1 MKIQYSVLLL
11 ISCSFAS
18 LVQAT
23 MFEITNLSKSS
34 DELKVEF
41 GFSNDHLSR
50 TVPVPLHGK
59 SKYDSAPKANNSQL
73 YILGLRY
80 TVNDE
85 PVVYNVDMKNLN
97 IKTNVQQKVR
107 IKVYDRGLVKIM
119 INGGK
124 EFGLTGVRSQH
135 VEKWPTE
142 PARRTD

>member
-1 MKIQYSVLLL
+1 MKIQYSILLL
-11 ISCSFAS
+11 ISCSFIS

-23 MFEITNLSKSS
+23 IFEITNLSKSS

-50 TVPVPLHGK
+50 TISVPLHGK
-59 SKYDSAPKANNSQL
+59 SKYNSAPKANDSQL

-97 IKTNVQQKVR
+97 IKTNVQQKVQ
-107 IKVYDRGLVKIM
+107 IKVYDRGLVKI
-119 INGGK
+119 IIDSGK
-124 EFGLTGVRSQH
+124 EFGLTGSRSQYA
-135 VEKWPTE
+135 EKWSTE